1 MSNCSICKKDFKN
14 LKIHEKSLSHQNNI
28 LIEELKNKISD
39 SSTLIKYLKYKNKDL
54 ENLKTKNDKLFKD
67 NQEMYE
73 HLQSFIF
80 ENDRLEGYTIQLKM
94 KKKKIKEEK
103 IDLISKLEKIK
114 KLLDKKTDL
123 IAKNI
128 IEEADFNNKIEK
140 YQIELK
146 GLNNKIY
153 KDKIKIDTL
162 LEEQVEL
169 KIDSKNYQII
179 KKFEMIKYKLK
190 KYVSVRDYNQL
201 MFFCMQ
207 KKNYSLLEHL
217 MGKQDDYYKYFN
229 DLRLLRNQICHTY

>member
-14 LKIHEKSLSHQNNI
+14 LKRHEKSLSHQNNI

-94 KKKKIKEEK
+94 KKKKIKKEK

>member
-14 LKIHEKSLSHQNNI
+14 LKRHEKSLSHQNNI

>member
-14 LKIHEKSLSHQNNI
+14 LKRHEKSLSHQNNI

-94 KKKKIKEEK
+94 KKKKIKKEK

-217 MGKQDDYYKYFN
+217 MGKQDNYYKYFN

>member
-14 LKIHEKSLSHQNNI
+14 LKRHEKSLSHQNNI

-217 MGKQDDYYKYFN
+217 MGKQGDYYKYFN